1 MYSLISQECHYY
13 SLAVKLE
20 RYVGSCNTLNGFSNK
35 VYVPNKTEGSNR
47 SNFNVIT
54 GINESKTL
62 TKYISCKFKVNLI
75 EENVIQINCGIMINV
90 DVSIKTSYICKNQ
103 IWKPSTC
110 SCKNEKHLASIM
122 DDSTITCDE
131 VIESYDE
138 KTKFQ

>member
-1 MYSLISQECHYY
+1 MGLLISIVNTSNHTKCVSLSNQKVWFNLLLLIYILMYSLISQECHYY

-35 VYVPNKTEGSNR
+35 LYVPNKTEGSNR

-90 DVSIKTSYICKNQ
+90 DVSIKTSYICKN
-103 IWKPSTC
+103 
-110 SCKNEKHLASIM
+110 
-122 DDSTITCDE
+122 
-131 VIESYDE
+131 
-138 KTKFQ
+138 

>member
-1 MYSLISQECHYY
+1 MGLLISIVNTSNHTKCVSLSNQKVWFNLLLLIYILMYSLISQECHYY

-90 DVSIKTSYICKNQ
+90 DVSIKTSYICKN
-103 IWKPSTC
+103 
-110 SCKNEKHLASIM
+110 
-122 DDSTITCDE
+122 
-131 VIESYDE
+131 
-138 KTKFQ
+138 

>member
-1 MYSLISQECHYY
+1 MGLLISIVNTSNHTKCVSLSSQKVWFNLLLLIYILMYSLISQECHYY

-54 GINESKTL
+54 GINELKTL
-62 TKYISCKFKVNLI
+62 AKYISCKFKVNLI

-90 DVSIKTSYICKNQ
+90 DVSVKTSYICKN
-103 IWKPSTC
+103 
-110 SCKNEKHLASIM
+110 
-122 DDSTITCDE
+122 
-131 VIESYDE
+131 
-138 KTKFQ
+138 

>member
-1 MYSLISQECHYY
+1 MGLLISIVNTSNHTKYVSLSNQKVWFNLLLLIYILMYSLISQECHYY

-90 DVSIKTSYICKNQ
+90 DVSIKTSYICKN
-103 IWKPSTC
+103 
-110 SCKNEKHLASIM
+110 
-122 DDSTITCDE
+122 
-131 VIESYDE
+131 
-138 KTKFQ
+138 

>member
-1 MYSLISQECHYY
+1 MGLLISIVNTSNHTKCVSLSNQKVWFNLLLLIYILMYSLVSQECHYY

-90 DVSIKTSYICKNQ
+90 DVSIKTSYICKN
-103 IWKPSTC
+103 
-110 SCKNEKHLASIM
+110 
-122 DDSTITCDE
+122 
-131 VIESYDE
+131 
-138 KTKFQ
+138 

>member
-1 MYSLISQECHYY
+1 MGLLISIVNTSNHTKCVSLSNQKVWFNLLLLIYILMYSLISQECHYY

-62 TKYISCKFKVNLI
+62 TKYIWCKFKVNLI

-90 DVSIKTSYICKNQ
+90 DMSIKTSYICKN
-103 IWKPSTC
+103 
-110 SCKNEKHLASIM
+110 
-122 DDSTITCDE
+122 
-131 VIESYDE
+131 
-138 KTKFQ
+138 

>member
-1 MYSLISQECHYY
+1 MYSLVSQECHYY

-90 DVSIKTSYICKNQ
+90 DVSIKTSYICKN
-103 IWKPSTC
+103 
-110 SCKNEKHLASIM
+110 
-122 DDSTITCDE
+122 
-131 VIESYDE
+131 
-138 KTKFQ
+138 

>member
-1 MYSLISQECHYY
+1 MGLLISIVNTSNHTKCVSLSSQKVWFNLLLLIYILMYSLISQECHYY

-62 TKYISCKFKVNLI
+62 AKYISCKFKVNLI

-90 DVSIKTSYICKNQ
+90 DVSVKTSYICKN
-103 IWKPSTC
+103 
-110 SCKNEKHLASIM
+110 
-122 DDSTITCDE
+122 
-131 VIESYDE
+131 
-138 KTKFQ
+138 

>member
-1 MYSLISQECHYY
+1 MGLLISIVNTSNHTKCVSLSNQKVWFNLLLLIYILMYSLISQECHYY

-62 TKYISCKFKVNLI
+62 TKYISCKFKVHLI

-90 DVSIKTSYICKNQ
+90 DVSIKTSYICKN
-103 IWKPSTC
+103 
-110 SCKNEKHLASIM
+110 
-122 DDSTITCDE
+122 
-131 VIESYDE
+131 
-138 KTKFQ
+138 

>member
-1 MYSLISQECHYY
+1 MGLLISIVNTSNHTKCVSLSNQKVWFNLLLLIYILMYSLISQECHYY

-62 TKYISCKFKVNLI
+62 TKYIWCKFKVNLI

-90 DVSIKTSYICKNQ
+90 DVSIKTSYICKN
-103 IWKPSTC
+103 
-110 SCKNEKHLASIM
+110 
-122 DDSTITCDE
+122 
-131 VIESYDE
+131 
-138 KTKFQ
+138 

>member
-1 MYSLISQECHYY
+1 MGLLISIVNTSNHTKCVSLSNQKVWFNLLLLIYILMYSLISQECHYY

-54 GINESKTL
+54 GINKSKTL

-90 DVSIKTSYICKNQ
+90 DVSIKTSYICKN
-103 IWKPSTC
+103 
-110 SCKNEKHLASIM
+110 
-122 DDSTITCDE
+122 
-131 VIESYDE
+131 
-138 KTKFQ
+138 